1 MPSRNNVQNARKL
14 ELFRRLHLSL
24 IEVVSAMNRA
34 QNDHALLDEA
44 GVKLDRALLPLL
56 VGIGRLGPISV
67 GELADRAGRD
77 YTTVSRQLKKLSEL
91 SLIQRTSNPD
101 DQRVSV
107 AELTDDGRRVTRTI
121 DGARN
126 RLAAAALSEWSESDL
141 DQLVS
146 LLERFTTTLTTGPS
160 GQGPE

>member
-1 MPSRNNVQNARKL
+1 MRRHGSFEK
-14 ELFRRLHLSL
+14 FRD
-24 IEVVSAMNRA
+24 ARA
-34 QNDHALLDEA
+34 QAVRREAAKAAADH
-44 GVKLDRALLPLL
+44 
-56 VGIGRLGPISV
+56 
-67 GELADRAGRD
+67 
-77 YTTVSRQLKKLSEL
+77 TTVSRQLKKLSEL